1 MRGNET
7 IRPDEIAAMV
17 STTKNLNSE
26 IVIGT
31 TTGLWT
37 CESHLE
43 RLSLMSKWR
52 SDSLPDFASITYRE
66 EGADEVA
73 ELILERGMLLES
85 AVWSMKD
92 VPVLLESPFL
102 KNNIRILIEPETT
115 NVKEA
120 IQTCLEIKTILEREA
135 PGVPLLFHGYDETFW
150 PIVELSIQEKVQTR
164 IGFEDTNLLPNG
176 NVARTNLELFEQF
189 YEILGESAA

>member
-1 MRGNET
+1 
-7 IRPDEIAAMV
+7 
-17 STTKNLNSE
+17 
-26 IVIGT
+26 
-31 TTGLWT
+31 
-37 CESHLE
+37 
-43 RLSLMSKWR
+43 
-52 SDSLPDFASITYRE
+52 
-66 EGADEVA
+66 
-73 ELILERGMLLES
+73 MLLES